1 MGNDIPGDN
10 QIPVIFNPF
19 AGGAATHHF
28 VGRQKDDFGCMQGTS
43 IMAVWP
49 QSILRTLPFECFPA
63 FTVLVLCHMIQGG
76 VYNNSATVS
85 NTASYTMIL
94 LIKAAAKPKYVPL
107 PESVETVVSSYNSGK
122 T

>member
-1 MGNDIPGDN
+1 
-10 QIPVIFNPF
+10 
-19 AGGAATHHF
+19 
-28 VGRQKDDFGCMQGTS
+28 MQGTS

-85 NTASYTMIL
+85 NTASYTMKQL
-94 LIKAAAKPKYVPL
+94 QNLSMFRGRNP
-107 PESVETVVSSYNSGK
+107 
-122 T
+122 